1 MTSRASALT
10 ACTALVALLIAG
22 CATTDDSGA
31 PAPSPKPTSW
41 EEVNEAG
48 EKATEDAVTAFED
61 GDSTCPDAITRDVGT
76 FEEGATLEVIGTG
89 EFMVAAVGPEVLAG
103 ACVVRS
109 TSTFD
114 NIQTVYDYAYVDG
127 DDKTVERVTANL
139 TAAGFSPQGG
149 ELFVGADQTFV
160 GAWLSDDVMSEK
172 EAAELDLG
180 FGKSFVM
187 VFSWKETPLG

>member
-1 MTSRASALT
+1 MRRTSSAVASA
-10 ACTALVALLIAG
+10 ALIALLVTG
-22 CATTDDSGA
+22 CASADGGGA
-31 PAPSPKPTSW
+31 SAPSPKPTSW

-48 EKATEDAVTAFED
+48 EKATEDAVTTFED
-61 GDSTCPDAITRDVGT
+61 GDSTCPEAITRDVGT

-89 EFMVAAVGPEVLAG
+89 EFMVSAVGPEVLAG

-114 NIQTVYDYAYVDG
+114 GIHTVYDYAYVEG
-127 DDKTVERVTANL
+127 DEKTVERVVDNL
-139 TAAGFSPQGG
+139 KSAGFSPQGG
-149 ELFVGADQTFV
+149 NLFLGADQTSV
-160 GAWLSDDVMSEK
+160 GAWVSDDVMSED
-172 EAAELDLG
+172 EAADLDLG